1 LSTRGVASSSQPTTT
16 VQEKGKAPMWH
27 QPTTSP
33 DTPPGVT
40 RRRHRRRW
48 VTGRLLGQDE
58 AARLAGCSKDT
69 IVRARRS
76 GRFPNARL
84 RDRRWVIPTDDLID
98 AGLYYP
104 LDHDTTT
111 PEEPI
116 ETDQTT
122 EPAAVQLARALARV
136 AALEDLVARQDDQ
149 LAFLRQ
155 LTVDTLTKR
164 GGL

>member
-1 LSTRGVASSSQPTTT
+1 MRQPL
-16 VQEKGKAPMWH
+16 
-27 QPTTSP
+27 TTSP
-33 DTPPGVT
+33 DASPRAT
-40 RRRHRRRW
+40 RRWRGCRR
-48 VTGRLLGQDE
+48 VTGRLLGQEE

-84 RDRRWVIPTDDLID
+84 RDRRWVIPSDDLID
-98 AGLYYP
+98 AGLYRP
-104 LDHDTTT
+104 QEATA
-111 PEEPI
+111 PVEPI
-116 ETDQTT
+116 EADQAV

-164 GGL
+164 GAL